1 MRSMMDPSDRG
12 SSFPVKYSSD
22 NMISP
27 VRQIP
32 FRSVMYHFNNG
43 SYPSRSLDS
52 ILDGSPYSSSILS
65 MREDTTL
72 SDAMSSS
79 GLLEQKRGLAPEQH
93 QSHHTSFILNP

>member
-22 NMISP
+22 NMISS
-27 VRQIP
+27 VRPIS
-32 FRSVMYHFNNG
+32 FRSVMYHFNHG

-52 ILDGSPYSSSILS
+52 ILDSFPYSSSILS

-79 GLLEQKRGLAPEQH
+79 GLLEQKRSCAPEQH
-93 QSHHTSFILNP
+93 RSHHTSFILNP